1 MKITEKGKKK
11 VEIFIAE
18 LKAKRKELLDAGKD
32 TADETNLPDEND
44 ILSDIEWSVDENGEY
59 CTTWG
64 CTDNADL
71 PISLTTGEDFVDDE
85 EERR

>member
-1 MKITEKGKKK
+1 MKFTEKGKKK

-32 TADETNLPDEND
+32 TAAETNLPDEND

-85 EERR
+85 EKRR